1 MVLLT
6 IHYQRLYCFD
16 VGDNPMSKREE
27 EKAVEATKR
36 VAEQAKNAADR
47 QEAAAAQLQ
56 SSQQITV
63 QQFQESINASLDQT
77 KQNIRKSID
86 EARTHI
92 PQYTDAAK
100 NYQEQAFESTGKI
113 VEDYIEAQK
122 SVINS
127 VFSSAIPYYENVQ
140 RMNNY
145 WLSPRVPTELWARS
159 VSNIAENVS
168 AATRI
173 NNDILFGN
181 IDAMGR
187 AFERARQHTEELARI
202 NVDNA
207 KTIANTAAE
216 FSANRQREVYR

>member
-1 MVLLT
+1 MA
-6 IHYQRLYCFD
+6 
-16 VGDNPMSKREE
+16 KREE

-36 VAEQAKNAADR
+36 VAEQATSTADK
-47 QEAAAAQLQ
+47 QEATAALQ
-56 SSQQITV
+56 EIRQRETV
-63 QQFQESINASLDQT
+63 QQFQESINTSLDQT
-77 KQNIRKSID
+77 KQNVRKSIN
-86 EARTHI
+86 E
-92 PQYTDAAK
+92 AK
-100 NYQEQAFESTGKI
+100 NQVPRYADATKNYEEKALDSTGRI

-127 VFSSAIPYYENVQ
+127 VFSSANVYYENVQ
-140 RMNNY
+140 RMYNN

-187 AFERARQHTEELARI
+187 AFERVKQHTKELSRI

-207 KTIANTAAE
+207 KTIANTASE
-216 FSANRQREVYR
+216 FAVNRQREVYS